1 MKFFVSFE
9 ETSKVHSCGFS
20 DCVHSVDCRHFRAY
34 FLIVSS
40 VGEIICILEL
50 TGCCEVISF
59 QFRTRRMATNEVSA
73 NVHDHGKAVDEQKK
87 KAQCNYCGKVVS
99 GFTRLKYH
107 LAGKRGD
114 VSACGEVPANVKEL
128 VKEKMLEFKRG
139 NIRKEVN
146 KLNHPDL
153 PSKMKS
159 SLKSNN
165 VR

>member
-1 MKFFVSFE
+1 M
-9 ETSKVHSCGFS
+9 TS
-20 DCVHSVDCRHFRAY
+20 
-34 FLIVSS
+34 
-40 VGEIICILEL
+40 
-50 TGCCEVISF
+50 T
-59 QFRTRRMATNEVSA
+59 EVSV
-73 NVHDHGKAVDEQKK
+73 NVHDHGKAIDEQKK
-87 KAQCNYCGKVVS
+87 TAQSNYCGKVVS
-99 GFTRLKYH
+99 GFTRLKCH
-107 LAGKRGD
+107 LAGVREN
-114 VSACGEVPANVKEL
+114 VSPCGEVPANVKEL